1 MSIVQELIMSQT
13 VLRADYIKQIKWIL
27 PVMFNIPVSV
37 DEYRYKDGLI
47 SDEWLEMHTHAIFFL
62 FSFYL
67 EVCIHD
73 QICFTREGETVY

>member
-47 SDEWLEMHTHAIFFL
+47 CDE
-62 FSFYL
+62 
-67 EVCIHD
+67 
-73 QICFTREGETVY
+73 